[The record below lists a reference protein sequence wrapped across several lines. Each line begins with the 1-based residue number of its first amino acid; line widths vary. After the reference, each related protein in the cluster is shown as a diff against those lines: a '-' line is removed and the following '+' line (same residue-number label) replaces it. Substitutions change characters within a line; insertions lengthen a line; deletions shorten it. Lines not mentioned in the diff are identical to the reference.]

1 MQFFKLWTCATRNKQ
16 LHDCDKIGYFNDK
29 FDVDENR
36 WDMRWGNVVHVAKVG
51 LLKAFNANDVK
62 DEVVWEASFKIQSI
76 DTNSWVLS
84 TQKVMQSLQKYKTMQ
99 GGNAIIAKTNNQAR
113 ELMPL
118 MGYCG
123 QRPQFG

>member
-1 MQFFKLWTCATRNKQ
+1 M
-16 LHDCDKIGYFNDK
+16 HDCDKIGYFNDK

-36 WDMRWGNVVHVAKVG
+36 WDERWGNVAHVAKDG
-51 LLKAFNANDVK
+51 LLRAFNANDVK
-62 DEVVWEASFKIQSI
+62 DEVVWEASFKFQSI
-76 DTNSWVLS
+76 DTNSWILS
-84 TQKVMQSLQKYKTMQ
+84 TQKMQSLQKYKTMQ

-123 QRPQFG
+123 QWSQFG